1 MFILWKLY
9 EAYKNKD
16 MEIIKKGINL
26 VEYLTKS
33 AKGSVFG
40 EYGGVVFSLFSGITF
55 FYFVLALVY
64 AVLQHGK
71 TSDLQIV
78 LMFFTVFIAAIAYS
92 ISTKTIIP
100 LFMII
105 GVGILL
111 NIVSSLL
118 ALVSLGSVPVN
129 AKKEYVHL
137 PPNTLDKFNI
147 YRILTLT
154 SIGIL
159 LILALLLFTRNFKLS
174 IADYPNNIVLY
185 NFNNGFAIF
194 LSFALV
200 FISSYNIYGTNKLM
214 GLMTNT
220 QISV

>member
-1 MFILWKLY
+1 
-9 EAYKNKD
+9 
-16 MEIIKKGINL
+16 MEIMKKGIHL
-26 VEYLTKS
+26 VEYFTKS
-33 AKGSVFG
+33 SKGSIFG
-40 EYGGVVFSLFSGITF
+40 EYGNIVISLFSGVAF

-64 AVLQHGK
+64 IVRQHGRGV
-71 TSDLQIV
+71 DLQI
-78 LMFFTVFIAAIAYS
+78 LMVFVAVFTSTIAYS
-92 ISTKTIIP
+92 IFTKTIIP

-111 NIVSSLL
+111 NIIASLL
-118 ALVSLGSVPVN
+118 ALISLSYVQVN

-137 PPNTLDKFNI
+137 PQNTLDKFNI

-174 IADYPNNIVLY
+174 IADYPNNMVLY
-185 NFNNGFAIF
+185 NFNNGFAIL

-214 GLMTNT
+214 GLMSNT